1 MLRAVIGRLASLKT
15 TYQLGTVTNT
25 LLYTATE
32 LVTLSVSASNQ
43 TDDDLTHSISISDVS
58 GNTDSDYIAYGIP
71 MEVGDNALYEDI
83 TLKAGDKIYVSSSEP
98 GVSFVAIGSNKFP
111 NIKLDI
117 D

>member
-1 MLRAVIGRLASLKT
+1 MIGRLASLKT

-43 TDDDLTHSISISDVS
+43 TEEELTHSVSISDAS

-71 MEVGDNALYEDI
+71 MEVGGNAPVSYTHL
-83 TLKAGDKIYVSSSEP
+83 TLPTKA
-98 GVSFVAIGSNKFP
+98 
-111 NIKLDI
+111 
-117 D
+117 